1 MNLRVKFVTWNFHTE
16 LDFGL
21 KVRSSTRLN
30 AIVDKIKD
38 KYGGSIIGIMS
49 EPRGA
54 RLRTS
59 LTLCVFP
66 QT

>member
-1 MNLRVKFVTWNFHTE
+1 MTWNFPTE